1 MKHFGIVT
9 SLIVCCLLFQLAS
22 SGTDLL
28 LNSLPFAIN
37 FSAVVV
43 ATICLYYF
51 ILPMY
56 QRNRMRAAIHFI
68 VLSSITL
75 HFFVS
80 LLSSFIKLDP
90 NYKPETDFSSGLLV
104 IPLMFIGSI
113 GWGFI
118 FDWKKARVSDR

>member
-9 SLIVCCLLFQLAS
+9 SFSICLLLFQLAS

-28 LNSLPFAIN
+28 LNSLPFALNLI
-37 FSAVVV
+37 AVIV

-51 ILPMY
+51 ILPLY
-56 QRNRMRAAIHFI
+56 QRNRVWAAFLF
-68 VLSSITL
+68 VLLTTATI

-80 LLSSFIKLDP
+80 SLSSFIRLDP
-90 NYKPETDFSSGLLV
+90 TYKPETDISSGLLI
-104 IPLMFIGSI
+104 IPLMFLGSV